1 MRLTELGPRWFDVP
15 GIGTDK
21 DGVTFLCPCARCLS
35 APRDEHMARGGPYRL
50 AAQFANPVGADPK
63 PLMSQKEK
71 MYHVHD
77 LRTFDV
83 PPGYLWKRTGETFE
97 TLTLSPSVDASASGH
112 WHGHITNGEVI

>member
-1 MRLTELGPRWFDVP
+1 MRLTELEPRWFDVP

-21 DGVTFLCPCARCLS
+21 DGVAFLCPCASCIANPSKRT
-35 APRDEHMARGGPYRL
+35 RL

-63 PLMSQKEK
+63 PLMSLEDK
-71 MYHVHD
+71 
-77 LRTFDV
+77 LRHAHELGTFDV

-112 WHGHITNGEVI
+112 WHGHITDGEVI